1 LTPYFSLNWLSFFSY
16 ASVQFFSLKTSRI
29 SPLNENLT
37 FRVILSLTEYAS
49 LSLTN
54 LKFEISLAKSVL
66 IMIYIHNK
74 WFFARMEVELRDLT
88 KKEANLSILGG
99 DIAVLYIIQDKL
111 LRSPAT
117 EFAGVITRHP
127 LTNDLWMRVVSSKP
141 LKDIIKATDTAISEA
156 TELKKLL
163 ASKIKV
169 N

>member
-1 LTPYFSLNWLSFFSY
+1 
-16 ASVQFFSLKTSRI
+16 
-29 SPLNENLT
+29 
-37 FRVILSLTEYAS
+37 
-49 LSLTN
+49 
-54 LKFEISLAKSVL
+54 
-66 IMIYIHNK
+66 MIYIHNK
-74 WFFARMEVELRDLT
+74 WFFAWMEVELRDLT

-111 LRSPAT
+111 LRNSTT

-141 LKDIIKATDTAISEA
+141 LKDIAKATDAAISEA

-163 ASKIKV
+163 TSKIKV

>member
-1 LTPYFSLNWLSFFSY
+1 
-16 ASVQFFSLKTSRI
+16 
-29 SPLNENLT
+29 
-37 FRVILSLTEYAS
+37 
-49 LSLTN
+49 
-54 LKFEISLAKSVL
+54 
-66 IMIYIHNK
+66 
-74 WFFARMEVELRDLT
+74 MEVELRDLT

-99 DIAVLYIIQDKL
+99 DIAVLYIVQDKL
-111 LRSPAT
+111 
-117 EFAGVITRHP
+117 